1 MKWTHISLLS
11 SKGEIQQLEM
21 NLNGA
26 AILVDSE
33 YHTAATGPGSLKTVK
48 LKPRL
53 SQILS
58 MVSLSQNK

>member
-1 MKWTHISLLS
+1 
-11 SKGEIQQLEM
+11 M

-33 YHTAATGPGSLKTVK
+33 YPTAATGPGSLKTVK